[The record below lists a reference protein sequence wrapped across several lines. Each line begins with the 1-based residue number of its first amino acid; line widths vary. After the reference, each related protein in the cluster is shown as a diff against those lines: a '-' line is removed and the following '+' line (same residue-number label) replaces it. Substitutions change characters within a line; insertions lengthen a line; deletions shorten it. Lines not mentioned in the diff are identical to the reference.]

1 MRATNPYN
9 GPQELTYSNYHI
21 LYNRTHNSGQQ
32 LPANG
37 KTDPSCSM
45 ANLLRKFILTDRH
58 PCIIAR
64 AAMRSNSCRYGVYPG
79 LGSKEAT
86 AGLSRD
92 LIHFM
97 EERPGIKNPYAS
109 FMAIFE
115 EPAPMKEEAFEK
127 KLWLQLSLLQLASVT
142 YYPQDTKINPDPL
155 SNKFGFSFGGK
166 AFYVVGMHPNS
177 SRKARRFA
185 YPMLVFNLHE
195 QFETL
200 RTAGT
205 YEKVKSTVRKND
217 MALQGSVNPML
228 QDFGQDSEAKQYSG
242 RAVDNSWKCPYL
254 TALSVSNE

>member
-1 MRATNPYN
+1 MRIINPFN
-9 GPQELTYSNYHI
+9 DHQAQTYSDYHI
-21 LYNRTHNSGQQ
+21 LYKRDRKSGRQ

-37 KTDPSCSM
+37 QKHASGNM
-45 ANLLRKFILTDRH
+45 AGLLREFILTDKH

-92 LIHFM
+92 LVRFM

-109 FMAIFE
+109 FMAVFD
-115 EPAPMKEEAFEK
+115 EPLQMSEEAFEK
-127 KLWLQLSLLQLASVT
+127 KLWLQLSLLQLASAP
-142 YYPQDTKINPDPL
+142 YYPLDKKINPDPL
-155 SNKFGFSFGGK
+155 SDNFGFSFGGK

-177 SRKARRFA
+177 SRKARQFA

-228 QDFGQDSEAKQYSG
+228 RDFGQETEAKQYSG

-254 TALSVSNE
+254 SALATSHE